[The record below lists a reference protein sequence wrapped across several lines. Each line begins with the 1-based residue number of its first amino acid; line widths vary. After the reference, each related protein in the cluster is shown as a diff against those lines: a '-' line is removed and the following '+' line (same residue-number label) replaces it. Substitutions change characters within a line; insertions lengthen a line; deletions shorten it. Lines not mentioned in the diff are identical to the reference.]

1 MAGGELVPVA
11 SRSASRPMRSFR
23 VGRLAAI
30 LVLAIVAAL
39 YVAPVQKYLSVQR
52 QLAHEQTMYE
62 QAAARKAELDRQ
74 HALLQTDAEVEIL
87 ARQCGWIFPGEKP
100 LVVQGLPANQANC
113 R

>member
-1 MAGGELVPVA
+1 
-11 SRSASRPMRSFR
+11 
-23 VGRLAAI
+23 
-30 LVLAIVAAL
+30 
-39 YVAPVQKYLSVQR
+39 
-52 QLAHEQTMYE
+52 MYK

-100 LVVQGLPANQANC
+100 LVVQGLPASQANC